1 MAALPPVVK
10 AFIVQAL
17 ACYDTPTHVVKS
29 VQEEFSLSITRQQVE
44 SHDPT
49 KANGRRLAQKWVG
62 LFAFTRAQLQ
72 KELSTIP
79 IANKAYRLRS
89 LDRMAAQA
97 ESRSNYALTAQLI
110 EQAARECGDAYVN
123 RKKR

>member
-1 MAALPPVVK
+1 MAALPPIVK

-17 ACYDTPTHVVKS
+17 ACYDTPTQVVES
-29 VQEEFSLSITRQQVE
+29 VREEFGISITRQQAE

-49 KANGRRLAQKWVG
+49 KANGRKLAPKWVE
-62 LFAFTRAQLQ
+62 LFTTTRAQLQ

-89 LDRMAAQA
+89 LDRMALQA
-97 ESRSNYALTAQLI
+97 ESRSNYTMTAQLL

-123 RKKR
+123 RKK